1 MGLQMPQMFPPDF
14 VFTSE
19 CPHYS
24 LALFSSLNC
33 FQKDPPLL
41 YEEICN
47 YANVA
52 EMVKTMSI
60 MSLLHH
66 EGCRNKSL
74 CNSLFAF
81 MFPFCNRCCHSP
93 CFHCH
98 RDP

>member
-41 YEEICN
+41 YEEIC
-47 YANVA
+47 
-52 EMVKTMSI
+52 KI
-60 MSLLHH
+60 
-66 EGCRNKSL
+66 C
-74 CNSLFAF
+74 
-81 MFPFCNRCCHSP
+81 
-93 CFHCH
+93 
-98 RDP
+98 